1 MGGFAV
7 YRLPNQTECTLVVQ
21 HEGDPEELHSPSEL
35 NGRSGYVVAPFAVTE
50 REPLLLIRADEVVR
64 IPLFTSDMSKM
75 LELTSE
81 RLRGLVRSLNGEG
94 ERIFEGLVSEKVEG
108 RPSSESLRCQEQ
120 KQPREQA
127 SAKLRYHIDF
137 ANFHAHL
144 LTGEFQKIVLSRC
157 SYEPLPVG
165 VSPLQLFQKAC
176 ERYPRMFVTLVS
188 TRRSGLWLMATPEIL
203 LEGSGRLWRTIAL
216 AGTMEIPEQQQ
227 TPDWSTKNIQEQRFV
242 ATYITECLEQFLLG
256 EAAADDF
263 SHDIDED
270 GPYTTQAANVLHLRS
285 DFNFSLPEH
294 ARIGNLLRRLHPT
307 PAVCGLPKQQT
318 FDFIRRNESI
328 SRSYYSGFT
337 GPLFLNGETHLFVS
351 LRCMQIA
358 ADGCHLYAGG
368 GLLRDSVEEQEWQE
382 TESKLEAMRALLVPH
397 SSFTVG

>member
-1 MGGFAV
+1 
-7 YRLPNQTECTLVVQ
+7 
-21 HEGDPEELHSPSEL
+21 
-35 NGRSGYVVAPFAVTE
+35 
-50 REPLLLIRADEVVR
+50 
-64 IPLFTSDMSKM
+64 
-75 LELTSE
+75 
-81 RLRGLVRSLNGEG
+81 
-94 ERIFEGLVSEKVEG
+94 
-108 RPSSESLRCQEQ
+108 
-120 KQPREQA
+120 
-127 SAKLRYHIDF
+127 
-137 ANFHAHL
+137 
-144 LTGEFQKIVLSRC
+144 
-157 SYEPLPVG
+157 
-165 VSPLQLFQKAC
+165 
-176 ERYPRMFVTLVS
+176 MFVTLVS

-203 LEGSGRLWRTIAL
+203 LEGSGRQWRTIAL